1 MRSIKLTV
9 RHHSLRILLLF
20 VLVSS
25 LKDFC
30 MAGEPAQWP
39 QWRGQ
44 DGEGISLQK
53 DLPGEWKP
61 DKNIQWKVSL
71 AGRGHS
77 SPIVWGNRIFVTT
90 AIEGEHLPEPTA
102 VKHII
107 DKEEFKHPD
116 WVGSDRRYT
125 MKVLCLDGDNGKILW
140 EADAYEGTVF
150 DHRHRKSS
158 YASPTPVA
166 DGEKVYV
173 YFGSE
178 GVYAYSFNGNLMWE
192 SSLGGIRTIGMGV
205 GTSPVLFENL
215 LIVQADEDDG
225 EKSFLVALSKI
236 DGHEVWR
243 TPRKVQVSWST
254 PLIAYTETRP
264 ELITSGSELI
274 VSYNPAT
281 GMEYWHCN
289 GLASNA
295 VPSPVAGKDIVVLSA
310 GFPEK
315 RVKAIRLGGTGDVTG
330 TARILWEYNKGTA
343 YVASPIVYG
352 DYVYL
357 ISDKGILT
365 CLELRTGRV
374 MYDNGRVPV
383 PATFMSSPVA
393 FDDKILLTSE
403 EGDTFVV
410 KAGSSHQILQT
421 NSIGEP
427 VFASLALASS
437 KIFIRGEKN
446 LYCIGKMPVTP

>member
-1 MRSIKLTV
+1 MI
-9 RHHSLRILLLF
+9 
-20 VLVSS
+20 
-25 LKDFC
+25 
-30 MAGEPAQWP
+30 
-39 QWRGQ
+39 
-44 DGEGISLQK
+44 
-53 DLPGEWKP
+53 
-61 DKNIQWKVSL
+61 N
-71 AGRGHS
+71 
-77 SPIVWGNRIFVTT
+77 
-90 AIEGEHLPEPTA
+90 
-102 VKHII
+102 
-107 DKEEFKHPD
+107 KEEFKHPD

-125 MKVLCLDGDNGKILW
+125 MKVLCLDGDSGKILW

-178 GVYAYSFNGNLMWE
+178 GVYAYSFNGNLIWK
-192 SSLGGIRTIGMGV
+192 SSLGGIRTVGMGV
-205 GTSPVLFENL
+205 GTSPVLFDNL
-215 LIVQADEDDG
+215 LIVQVDENEG
-225 EKSFLVALSKI
+225 EKSFLIALSKI

-254 PLIAYTETRP
+254 PLIVHTEIRP
-264 ELITSGSELI
+264 ELITSGSEFI

-289 GLASNA
+289 GLESNA

-330 TARILWEYNKGTA
+330 TAYILWEYNKGTA
-343 YVASPIVYG
+343 YVVSPIVYG

-357 ISDKGILT
+357 LSDKGILT
-365 CLELRTGRV
+365 CLELKTGRV
-374 MYDNGRVPV
+374 MYDNGRVPI

-410 KAGSSHQILQT
+410 KAGPSHQILQT

-446 LYCIGKMPVTP
+446 LYCIGKMPVNP

>member
-1 MRSIKLTV
+1 MPTIASTL
-9 RHHSLRILLLF
+9 RHHSLRMLLIFLF
-20 VLVSS
+20 GWS
-25 LKDFC
+25 LEGRC
-30 MAGEPAQWP
+30 LAGESAHWP

-44 DGEGISLQK
+44 DGEGISLEK
-53 DLPGEWKP
+53 DLPGEWTP
-61 DKNIQWKVSL
+61 DKNIQWKVSI

-77 SPIVWGNRIFVTT
+77 SPVVWGNRIFVTT
-90 AIEGEHLPEPTA
+90 AVEGEQLPKPTA
-102 VKHII
+102 VKHMI

-125 MKVLCLDGDNGKILW
+125 MKVLCLDGDSGKILW
-140 EADAYEGTVF
+140 EAIPYEGTVF

-158 YASPTPVA
+158 YASPTPVT
-166 DGEKVYV
+166 DGENVYV

-178 GVYAYSFNGNLMWE
+178 GVDAYSFNGDLIWKSN
-192 SSLGGIRTIGMGV
+192 LGGIRTIGMGV

-215 LIVQADEDDG
+215 LIVQVDEDEG
-225 EKSFLVALSKI
+225 ENSFLVALNKN

-254 PLIAYTETRP
+254 PLIVNTEKRM
-264 ELITSGSELI
+264 ELITSGSESI

-281 GMEYWHCN
+281 GEEYWYCK

-295 VPSPVAGKDIVVLSA
+295 IPSPVAGKDIVVLSA

-315 RVKAIRLGGTGDVTG
+315 RVKAIRLGGSGDLTG
-330 TARILWEYNKGTA
+330 TANILWEYNKGTA

-352 DYVYL
+352 DYIYL
-357 ISDKGILT
+357 LSDKGILT
-365 CLELRTGRV
+365 CLELKTGRV

-393 FDDKILLTSE
+393 FDDKILVTSE

-410 KAGSSHQILQT
+410 RAGTSHQILQT
-421 NSIGEP
+421 NSVGEP
-427 VFASLALASS
+427 VFASLALAAS

-446 LYCIGKMPVTP
+446 LYCIGKTPATP